1 MNRPTW
7 RLGQTKNF
15 GGNNSMTKKDDT
27 NLGIVVVGLVIAFL
41 IITGFMQGWFK
52 LPSGASVIHPP
63 TPPYPTQSGQAY
75 CPATGTLANVNSPPP
90 GCLNVAQKV
99 YVTLLDQYGTTSFGT
114 SWGCRIESGGPGPT
128 TSAGSGKILENTGAL
143 VGGQCQSQSYY
154 LPGQPLIVE
163 VCDQS
168 SACTSTS
175 FGQQETVY
183 YSPIPS
189 PGSVGT
195 GTVAF
200 CSAPCSQSSPTDTAT
215 LSLTILAGQQT
226 ASNTP
231 YTSTFQLPNGTNI
244 NSGSTCYVNEAKGS
258 HSCYLGASNY
268 QLPFQLTYQ
277 LSYVTSSFPY
287 GAGFLSFNEYDQP
300 LKGQLSAGVT
310 FTLAAG
316 TGTQMCTSS
325 GGSFGTT
332 PTYGAS
338 AATNKLFA
346 YTPSDQSMTRATDGS
361 GNIINGLTG
370 TVPISVILNCLPLTT
385 SANTNTLTFNLY
397 VYFSLSYF
405 TANGVVNNEAVTQA
419 TQYTLTL
426 QAH

>member
-1 MNRPTW
+1 LTR
-7 RLGQTKNF
+7 KN
-15 GGNNSMTKKDDT
+15 DDST
-27 NLGIVVVGLVIAFL
+27 YGIVIVGIVIVLVVA
-41 IITGFMQGWFK
+41 TGFYNGWWHFGTTGS
-52 LPSGASVIHPP
+52 LVHPP
-63 TPPYPTQSGQAY
+63 TPFPTQSGQAY
-75 CPATGTLANVNSPPP
+75 CPATGQLASISNPPA

-128 TSAGSGKILENTGAL
+128 TSSPQGKILENTGAT

-163 VCDQS
+163 VCHQN

-175 FGQQETVY
+175 FGAQESVY

-189 PGSVGT
+189 PGSTGT

-200 CSAPCSQSSPTDTAT
+200 CAASCSQSSPTDTAT
-215 LSLTILAGQQT
+215 LSLTILAGDQV

-231 YTSTFQLPNGTNI
+231 YTSTFTLPNGTNV
-244 NSGSTCYVNEAKGS
+244 NSGSTCYVNEAKGT

-268 QLPFQLTYQ
+268 QLGFTLTYQ

-287 GAGFLSFNEYDQP
+287 GAGFASFTEYDQP
-300 LKGQLSAGVT
+300 LKGQLTSGVT
-310 FTLAAG
+310 FTLSAG
-316 TGTQMCTSS
+316 GTDTGNQMCTSS

-346 YTPSDQSMTRATDGS
+346 YTPSDTSMTRATDGS
-361 GNIINGLTG
+361 GNILNGMTG
-370 TVPISVILNCLPLTT
+370 TVPISIILNCLPLTT
-385 SANTNTLTFNLY
+385 SGNQQSLTFNLY

-419 TQYTLTL
+419 TAYTLTL